1 MLLEVDI
8 FHRGLAM
15 VHVAVAVCERLHVL
29 LLLRGLRGWCKEVR
43 DLFDAFREV
52 ELRLLS

>member
-43 DLFDAFREV
+43 DLFDAFRQV
-52 ELRLLS
+52 ELRLFS